1 MVNYLILVINDFDA
15 NIEFNYET
23 ETECKLPFLDVQQHN
38 MHIPKSGTHF
48 LLWKVMS
55 KVIFI

>member
-48 LLWKVMS
+48 LL
-55 KVIFI
+55 